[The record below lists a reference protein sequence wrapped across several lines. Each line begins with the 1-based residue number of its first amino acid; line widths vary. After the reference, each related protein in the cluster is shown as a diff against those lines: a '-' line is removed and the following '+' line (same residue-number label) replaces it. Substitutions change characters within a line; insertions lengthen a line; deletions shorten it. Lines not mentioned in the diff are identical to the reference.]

1 MENNQQDVAEQQ
13 KNQTKYQ
20 HKKFHQK
27 QQKCKKTSGETILFG
42 IKMITDDNQFGDG
55 WYKCI
60 MDLFVGQRIVGR
72 VGS

>member
-55 WYKCI
+55 
-60 MDLFVGQRIVGR
+60 
-72 VGS
+72 